1 MPSAYEGTDI
11 ISYLQ
16 RKYII
21 RQRRISYRHRAIHH
35 WDTLFFYLLFT
46 PCFISRPLKSNY
58 QCGEGGE
65 VKQHIQLVTIAV
77 SGVYIIG
84 RREKMTNNCRLPQ
97 IKENGAKNSCR
108 DDKERNGR
116 RKKSQVA
123 KNLHQ
128 QNAEC
133 GATKGVQNQRDKL
146 VQKRR
151 CDA

>member
-1 MPSAYEGTDI
+1 MTLRPLTSKGGAFVLKLW
-11 ISYLQ
+11 SVF
-16 RKYII
+16 RKEKESI
-21 RQRRISYRHRAIHH
+21 R
-35 WDTLFFYLLFT
+35 WDTLFFCLLFT
-46 PCFISRPLKSNY
+46 PYFPFRPLKSNY

-84 RREKMTNNCRLPQ
+84 RREKVTYNRRFSQ
-97 IKENGAKNSCR
+97 IKEYGAKNSRR

-128 QNAEC
+128 QKAEC
-133 GATKGVQNQRDKL
+133 GATKGVQN
-146 VQKRR
+146 
-151 CDA
+151 

>member
-35 WDTLFFYLLFT
+35 WDTLFFCLLFT
-46 PCFISRPLKSNY
+46 PYFPFRPLKSNY

-65 VKQHIQLVTIAV
+65 VEQHIQLVTIAV
-77 SGVYIIG
+77 SGIYIIC
-84 RREKMTNNCRLPQ
+84 RRKEMTYNRRLPQ

-108 DDKERNGR
+108 DDK
-116 RKKSQVA
+116 
-123 KNLHQ
+123 
-128 QNAEC
+128 
-133 GATKGVQNQRDKL
+133 
-146 VQKRR
+146 
-151 CDA
+151 